1 MLKSD
6 EKFILYLLIY
16 VIKELKEILNDE
28 FDMNDLCVGERIL
41 EMDIV

>member
-28 FDMNDLCVGERIL
+28 FDMNDLCAGERIL
-41 EMDIV
+41 EMDII